1 MGAYMK
7 KILISILLLSGVL
20 LTGCGGKDQPIDT
33 SDELKESSERVSAAD
48 FVEYSVLRGAIEFG
62 EYDFDISSNKEEVVI
77 YIEGDLSLEDLINN
91 LIDLNGIDTTEW
103 ENNLEELVSLTKMI
117 KMELVDNE
125 YSQDCVLRM
134 FTKGKMVVEAVNG
147 RLKIDEI
154 SEPYYIKVEE
164 LEKQSDEELHQ
175 DMLET
180 ADAKYQVALRS
191 EEIFNNLATGRL
203 DDAYSSGYYV
213 PTLGM
218 TIYLKGSATDYT
230 VEDYNLLDMIAET
243 VCDEF
248 GDYHM
253 EFEYED
259 GGSGEWDSALM
270 SVFDKN
276 GVEIW
281 YNNFG

>member
-1 MGAYMK
+1 M
-7 KILISILLLSGVL
+7 
-20 LTGCGGKDQPIDT
+20 
-33 SDELKESSERVSAAD
+33 
-48 FVEYSVLRGAIEFG
+48 EYSVLRGAIEFG

-203 DDAYSSGYYV
+203 EDAYSSGYYV

-253 EFEYED
+253 EFEFED
-259 GGSGEWDSALM
+259 GGYGEWDSALM